1 LEHDDGDYE
10 KHRHEQRHQQT
21 EVLTADGFQI
31 RGQQAEGE
39 QIPNLSMCISKSS
52 DAKRLSRE

>member
-10 KHRHEQRHQQT
+10 KHRHEQRQT
-21 EVLTADGFQI
+21 EVLTAEGFQI
-31 RGQQAEGE
+31 RGQQTEGE